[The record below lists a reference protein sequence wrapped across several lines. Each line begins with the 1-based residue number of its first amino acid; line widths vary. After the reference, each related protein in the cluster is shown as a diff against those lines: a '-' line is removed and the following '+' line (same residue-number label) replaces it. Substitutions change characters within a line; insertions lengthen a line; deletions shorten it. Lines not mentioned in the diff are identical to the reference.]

1 MATASG
7 PVLRIVDATTPV
19 RPAGRY
25 AARIRWRRVGDPD
38 WEIDTRHLG
47 FESWRQAACFAN
59 GLVEEGACALFLYEG
74 VLLLQLVN
82 GRDVIIEVPDTVVW
96 QRVDPTDSSLPED
109 AAFMRATLDMDELS
123 AAGLDGAFTPTRFGV
138 DDLHGSER
146 LDVRVEADA
155 RRRAVL
161 VTLAAT
167 QEADEPNADT
177 FGGAIFDVPQA

>member
-19 RPAGRY
+19 RPAERY
-25 AARIRWRRVGDPD
+25 AARIRWRRGADPD

-59 GLVEEGACALFLYEG
+59 GLIEEGACALFLYEG
-74 VLLLQLVN
+74 VFLLQLVN
-82 GRDVIIEVPDTVVW
+82 GRDVIIEGRDTVVW
-96 QRVDPTDSSLPED
+96 QRANSKDDALPDDSAFIRTAVDI
-109 AAFMRATLDMDELS
+109 DELS
-123 AAGLDGAFTPTRFGV
+123 AAGLDGAFSPMHFGV

-161 VTLAAT
+161 VTLAT
-167 QEADEPNADT
+167 TDTGEEPT
-177 FGGAIFDVPQA
+177 EEMCGGAIFDVPQA

>member
-59 GLVEEGACALFLYEG
+59 GLVEEGACGLFLYEG

-82 GRDVIIEVPDTVVW
+82 GRDVIIEAHDTVVW
-96 QRVDPTDSSLPED
+96 QRANPQDDALPED
-109 AAFMRATLDMDELS
+109 SAFIRAAVDTDELS
-123 AAGLDGAFTPTRFGV
+123 AAGLDGSFSPVLFGV
-138 DDLHGSER
+138 DDLRGSAR
-146 LDVRVEADA
+146 LDVRVEADT

-167 QEADEPNADT
+167 PKGDEASADT
-177 FGGAIFDVPQA
+177 FGSAIFDVPRA

>member
-7 PVLRIVDATTPV
+7 PVLRIVDSRTAGQT
-19 RPAGRY
+19 AGRY
-25 AARIRWRRVGDPD
+25 AARIRWRRAADPD
-38 WEIDTRHLG
+38 WEIDTRHVG

-59 GLVEEGACALFLYEG
+59 GLIEEGACSLFLYEG

-82 GRDVIIEVPDTVVW
+82 GRDVIVESDDIIVW
-96 QRVDPTDSSLPED
+96 ERAAPPNNALPED
-109 AAFMRATLDMDELS
+109 SGFMRAALDLDELS
-123 AAGLDGAFTPTRFGV
+123 AAGLDGPFSPTRFGV

-161 VTLAAT
+161 VTLAT
-167 QEADEPNADT
+167 TEKGDEPT
-177 FGGAIFDVPQA
+177 EEMFGGAIFDVPQA

>member
-19 RPAGRY
+19 HPAGRY
-25 AARIRWRRVGDPD
+25 AARIRWRRVGDAD

-47 FESWRQAACFAN
+47 FESWREAACFAN
-59 GLVEEGACALFLYEG
+59 GLTEEGACALFLYEG

-82 GRDVIIEVPDTVVW
+82 GRDVIIEAHDTVVW
-96 QRVDPTDSSLPED
+96 QRANPQDDALPED
-109 AAFMRATLDMDELS
+109 SAFIRAAVDMDELS
-123 AAGLDGAFTPTRFGV
+123 AAGLDGAFSPMLFGV
-138 DDLHGSER
+138 DDLRGSAR
-146 LDVRVEADA
+146 LDVRVEADT

-167 QEADEPNADT
+167 PEGDEANADT
-177 FGGAIFDVPQA
+177 FGGALFDVPRA